1 MIGLTIAVLLLSI
14 GLLLYFLR
22 FKNRLENRI
31 ITQNKN
37 KTEPYHLS
45 RYPETDVRGFRV
57 LFYWLSFA
65 VALWLFS
72 LLIILWQ
79 SSSNLG
85 WDWLGKNT
93 QLDEW
98 TPPDTV
104 QVVLLP
110 PPPTPKPPPEAPKP
124 KPRTTTAPK
133 PNPPKPKTVSQ
144 IPIVVK
150 DNTPINNP
158 TPTPKTDSL
167 NTQNGNKGNGKDDS
181 ANSGKND
188 TTNNTATNTPSLP
201 KDIMTIDE
209 FPRFPGGEDALISYL
224 HNNIKY
230 PPNAREKGIE
240 GTVYIGCEIKEDGSI
255 GTVKVKRDIPDSG
268 FAKEG
273 VRVVQ
278 TMPKWTPAMKDGK
291 AVRSFIY
298 LPIQFFLQ

>member
-14 GLLLYFLR
+14 GLLLYFLK

-93 QLDEW
+93 QLEEW

-110 PPPTPKPPPEAPKP
+110 PPPTPKPPPQAPKP
-124 KPRTTTAPK
+124 KPTSLIPK
-133 PNPPKPKTVSQ
+133 PTPPRPQTVSQ

-158 TPTPKTDSL
+158 KPTPKPDTLSA
-167 NTQNGNKGNGKDDS
+167 QNGNKGNEKEGTTT
-181 ANSGKND
+181 NSGKND
-188 TTNNTATNTPSLP
+188 TTNNTAAKPLP

-209 FPRFPGGEDALISYL
+209 YPRFPGGEDALISYL
-224 HNNIKY
+224 RNNIKY
-230 PPNAREKGIE
+230 PPNAREKGLE
-240 GTVYIGCEIKEDGSI
+240 GTIYIGCEIKVDGSI
-255 GTVKVKRDIPDSG
+255 GTVKVKSDISGSG
-268 FAKEG
+268 FAQEG

-278 TMPKWTPAMKDGK
+278 NMPKWTPAMKDGK

-298 LPIQFFLQ
+298 VPIKFFLQ